1 MAEQGTRTKTMVTE
15 NRKARHEYEILERIE
30 TGIVLSGTEVK
41 SARNGHLSLVEAW
54 VSPVNGELWLE
65 GCHINP
71 YEHGNLNNHEPVRRR
86 KLLAKRREIEKL
98 AKRVAEKG
106 LTLVPLSA
114 YFSGRHLKIEIGLA
128 RGRKSHDKRHAIRDR
143 ETKRRIQ
150 RIREGD

>member
-1 MAEQGTRTKTMVTE
+1 MAEQETRKRTMVSE
-15 NRKARHEYEILERIE
+15 NRKARHDFEILERVE
-30 TGIVLSGTEVK
+30 TGIVLLGTEVK
-41 SARNGHLSLVEAW
+41 SARNGQLSLSEAW
-54 VSPVNGELWLE
+54 IVPINGELWLE

-71 YEHGNLNNHEPVRRR
+71 YEHGNLNNHEPVRPR

-106 LTLVPLSA
+106 LTLIPLAA

-143 ETKRRIQ
+143 ESKRRMQ
-150 RIREGD
+150 RAGEGD